1 MANVDIFVLAN
12 DWPSWAPVTSSSHLL
27 WAVVSTSA
35 LKPLRC
41 CAGLSCSVPCGCH
54 LEGSGHWSVLW
65 LISQGGWKAGVGPVC
80 VQLGSDQES
89 INDRVIAFLRAPS
102 AVFLV
107 TSGSLVFLYLASR
120 SESWALIYWALS
132 EPSARRTVRGDSW
145 GFAAFSGP
153 GEEGAPV
160 LWSLR
165 PLQPP
170 CHCDCGRKASRQ
182 ECKEA
187 EKKKA
192 QGGFPHSLC
201 ISGVPFRIAQA
212 RKRGSLHLRSP
223 LSYCSSQKEGLPAR
237 LCPSLWLNSGFRPP
251 GETRPGV
258 LVLWDLAIWSSSPV
272 PLLRYTS

>member
-1 MANVDIFVLAN
+1 MNSMANVDIFVLAN

-170 CHCDCGRKASRQ
+170 CHCDCAERAVEAGWPRATARGR
-182 ECKEA
+182 
-187 EKKKA
+187 A
-192 QGGFPHSLC
+192 QGDPWAGVRPHRRQPTRLPRPWDSPGKNTGDPQPWPVEGGRAA
-201 ISGVPFRIAQA
+201 SGP
-212 RKRGSLHLRSP
+212 
-223 LSYCSSQKEGLPAR
+223 QKNKG
-237 LCPSLWLNSGFRPP
+237 
-251 GETRPGV
+251 
-258 LVLWDLAIWSSSPV
+258 
-272 PLLRYTS
+272 